1 MIREDE
7 MTLELLASYDKVIF
21 MYSGGKDSTADVL
34 YLKDL
39 GVPIEKMELWH
50 HDIDGRSGQF
60 MDWPV
65 TPAYCEA
72 FAKALGIPI
81 YFSWRQGGFLREML
95 RDDQSTAPV
104 AYESPSGMVD
114 AQRVDVRGG
123 KGPKGTRLKFPQVS
137 ANLSTRYCSASL
149 KIDVADIALKNQ
161 MRFRGIKTLVVTG
174 ERAQESP
181 ARAKYKTFEPHRSDL
196 RNGKKYQ
203 RHIDHWRPGHAW
215 KEEKVW
221 DIIKQHKINVHPAY
235 HLGRQRLY
243 SHQQATSFHM

>member
-1 MIREDE
+1 M
-7 MTLELLASYDKVIF
+7 V
-21 MYSGGKDSTADVL
+21 
-34 YLKDL
+34 
-39 GVPIEKMELWH
+39 
-50 HDIDGRSGQF
+50 
-60 MDWPV
+60 
-65 TPAYCEA
+65 
-72 FAKALGIPI
+72 FAA
-81 YFSWRQGGFLREML
+81 
-95 RDDQSTAPV
+95 
-104 AYESPSGMVD
+104 
-114 AQRVDVRGG
+114 
-123 KGPKGTRLKFPQVS
+123 
-137 ANLSTRYCSASL
+137 L

-174 ERAQESP
+174 ERAQES
-181 ARAKYKTFEPHRSDL
+181 ASRAKYKVFEPHRSDL